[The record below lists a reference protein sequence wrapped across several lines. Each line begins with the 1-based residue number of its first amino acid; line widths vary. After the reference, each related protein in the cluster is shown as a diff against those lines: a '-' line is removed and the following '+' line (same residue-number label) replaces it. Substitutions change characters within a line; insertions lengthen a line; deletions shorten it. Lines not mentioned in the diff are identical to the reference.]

1 MSYTHEEI
9 EARLRAAAA
18 NLDSGFD
25 RAGFVARAADEGLVD
40 VAWCRVDS
48 PVGPLVVAGTGA
60 GLLAVSFDEAD
71 AALGPIAEHVSP
83 RILEMP
89 DRLDPVRRQLDEY
102 FAGRRH
108 RFALS
113 LDRRLSRGFRAT
125 VLRALEAVDYGQTV
139 SYAELAARAG
149 NPQAFRAVG
158 SAMATN
164 PIPIVVP
171 CHRVLR
177 TGGGLGGYAGGLE
190 VKRWL
195 LDLEG
200 VGTPPA

>member
-1 MSYTHEEI
+1 G
-9 EARLRAAAA
+9 A
-18 NLDSGFD
+18 FD
-25 RAGFVARAADEGLVD
+25 RAGFAARAGDEGLVD

-48 PVGPLVVAGTGA
+48 PVGPLVVAGTEA
-60 GLLAVSFDEAD
+60 GLLAVSFDDPD
-71 AALGPIAEHVSP
+71 AALAPIAEHVSP

-102 FAGRRH
+102 FAGERH
-108 RFALS
+108 RFALA

-125 VLRALEAVDYGQTV
+125 VLRALEAVEYGQTV

-200 VGTPPA
+200 AATPTG

>member
-1 MSYTHEEI
+1 MSHTHEEI
-9 EARLRAAAA
+9 GARLRAAAA
-18 NLDSGFD
+18 TLGGAFD
-25 RAGFVARAADEGLVD
+25 RAGFAARAGDEGLVD

-48 PVGPLVVAGTGA
+48 PVGPLVVAGTEA
-60 GLLAVSFDEAD
+60 GLLAVSFDDPD
-71 AALGPIAEHVSP
+71 AALAPIAEHVSP

-102 FAGRRH
+102 FAGARH
-108 RFALS
+108 RFALA

-125 VLRALEAVDYGQTV
+125 VLRALEAVEYGQTV

-200 VGTPPA
+200 AATPTG